1 MPVFRP
7 AAALLLATL
16 CAACANGPLPRDNF
30 YRLEVPTPAQAAPRP
45 ILPGVLEVARFGAD
59 GLASERAIVHVD
71 RASPLSVRNYGYE
84 FWTDPPGLLVQD
96 ALVKYL
102 RAANAADTVVTSD
115 LRALPDTIVQG
126 HIRRF
131 EQITG
136 ERPAVVAEIE
146 LGVSGRTAGKPILLR
161 TYRIERPVPAN
172 GGVAGAAQA
181 MNDALAELFARF
193 LADLTSV
200 APRA

>member
-1 MPVFRP
+1 MFRP
-7 AAALLLATL
+7 AAILLAVSL
-16 CAACANGPLPRDNF
+16 CAACAGAPPPKDNF
-30 YRLEVPTPAQAAPRP
+30 YRLEVPSPAQAAPRP
-45 ILPGVLEVARFGAD
+45 ILPGVLEVSRLGAD

-71 RASPLSVRNYGYE
+71 RGAPLSVRNYAYE

-102 RAANAADTVVTSD
+102 RAANAAETVLTSD

-131 EQITG
+131 ERITG
-136 ERPAVVAEIE
+136 DRPAVVAEIE

-161 TYRIERPVPAN
+161 TYRVERPVPAD
-172 GGVAGAAQA
+172 GGVAAAAQA
-181 MNDALAELFARF
+181 MNEALAELFGRF
-193 LADLTSV
+193 VSDLAAV
-200 APRA
+200 ASRA